1 MTKQPWLTVDVID
14 LDRDIVSEKQLW
26 RALLQIAERLDSQD
40 WVLVGGQMVAL
51 HGYIHGSIPPRI
63 SDDIDL
69 VANLLICSA
78 SLQNCASAVES
89 INLTPRP
96 SLAGKYL
103 QRFEGDGI
111 KVDLLVADHL
121 PRHLIPRLRG
131 HRPVAI
137 TGGQRALDSAHR
149 VRVRL
154 GEIEATVVL
163 PSLQGAIVLK
173 ARASVA
179 DNRDAQRHES
189 DIAFLCS
196 LIDDPRQIAAQLDTK
211 ERRYLRKSKLPT
223 DPRQFPWV
231 QLDPL
236 ARADASEAWARL
248 TGELY

>member
-1 MTKQPWLTVDVID
+1 MTQPPWLTDDVID
-14 LDRDIVSEKQLW
+14 LDRDVVAEKQLW
-26 RALLQIAERLDSQD
+26 RALLQIAGRLDPQD

-51 HGYIHGSIPPRI
+51 HGYIHGSTPPRT
-63 SDDIDL
+63 SEDIDL
-69 VANLLICSA
+69 VANLLVRSN
-78 SLQNCASAVES
+78 SLQKCALAAES

-111 KVDLLVADHL
+111 KVDLLVPDHL

-131 HRPVAI
+131 HQLVAI
-137 TGGQRALDSAHR
+137 TGGQRALDSAHQ

-163 PSLQGAIVLK
+163 PDLRGAIILK

-179 DNRDAQRHES
+179 DNRDAQRHAS

-196 LIDDPRQIAAQLDTK
+196 TIDDPREIAGKLDIK
-211 ERRYLRKSKLPT
+211 ERRYLRKSKLST

-236 ARADASEAWARL
+236 ARADASEAWAHL
-248 TGELY
+248 TSS

>member
-1 MTKQPWLTVDVID
+1 MTEQPWLTADVID
-14 LDRDIVSEKQLW
+14 LDRDVVAEKQLW
-26 RALLQIAERLDSQD
+26 RALLQIAERLDPQD

-51 HGYIHGSIPPRI
+51 HGYIHGRTPPRT

-69 VANLLICSA
+69 VANLLVRPA
-78 SLQNCASAVES
+78 SLQDCASAAES

-103 QRFEGDGI
+103 QRFEGDDI
-111 KVDLLVADHL
+111 KVDLLVPDHL
-121 PRHLIPRLRG
+121 PRHLRPRLRG

-137 TGGQRALDSAHR
+137 AGGQRALDSAHR

-154 GEIEATVVL
+154 GEIEATVML
-163 PSLQGAIVLK
+163 PDLRGAIVLK

-179 DNRDAQRHES
+179 DNRDAQRHQS

-196 LIDDPRQIAAQLDTK
+196 LIDDPRQIAGELDAK

-223 DPRQFPWV
+223 DPRQFPWA
-231 QLDPL
+231 QLGPL
-236 ARADASEAWARL
+236 AQADASEAWARL
-248 TGELY
+248 TSEP